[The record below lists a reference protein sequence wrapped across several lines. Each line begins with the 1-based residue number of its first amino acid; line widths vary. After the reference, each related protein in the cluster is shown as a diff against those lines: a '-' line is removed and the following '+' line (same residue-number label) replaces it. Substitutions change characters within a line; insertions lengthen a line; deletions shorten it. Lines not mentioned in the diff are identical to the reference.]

1 MNILDIRNINNGS
14 KLLIET
20 TNAIYDVKVVDN
32 QEGVIEISGGRKIEK
47 TTTAMLI
54 GACWKEK
61 RYSYEIRKNMTM
73 EMFYND
79 NNLITAR
86 VLNVIVYG
94 PDEKWH
100 YDMEWN
106 K

>member
-1 MNILDIRNINNGS
+1 MNILDIRNIDNKS

-20 TNAIYDVKVVDN
+20 TNAIYDMTVVDN
-32 QEGVIEISGGRKIEK
+32 KSGIVEISGGQKIEK
-47 TTTAMLI
+47 TTMGVMI
-54 GACWKEK
+54 GACWKDK
-61 RYSYEIRKNMTM
+61 RYLNEIRKNMTM
-73 EMFYND
+73 ELCYDD
-79 NNLITAR
+79 NKLRTAR

-94 PDEKWH
+94 PDDKWH

>member
-1 MNILDIRNINNGS
+1 MNILDIRSIDDGS

-20 TNAIYDVKVVDN
+20 SNAVYDITVINGQD
-32 QEGVIEISGGRKIEK
+32 GIIEISGGYKIER

-54 GACWKEK
+54 GACWKDK
-61 RYSYEIRKNMTM
+61 RYLYEIRKNMTI
-73 EMFYND
+73 ELFYND
-79 NNLITAR
+79 NKLRTAR
-86 VLNVIVYG
+86 VLNVVVYG
-94 PDEKWH
+94 PDDEWH